1 MLLELVPRTNLRKY
15 ITSSSLQYVS
25 SNMWKAGKLKE
36 VQARACVAMKA
47 RSNMPSKMRHGHGR
61 DRRGHTSLRKENL
74 KQMQKSGCK
83 KAGAMSTDKQKKLKI
98 AQKIYSST
106 PRRTG
111 FHGLAISALIVLCVW
126 FKTPCQET
134 VLWQLPTGKK
144 IALSSD
150 LLCIVMLG
158 EGLIE

>member
-1 MLLELVPRTNLRKY
+1 MFRSAVQNLNGVWRQLSTVFPTGQGFGWVDSMLLELVPRTNLRKY

-83 KAGAMSTDKQKKLKI
+83 KAGAMSTDKQMHRYIK
-98 AQKIYSST
+98 
-106 PRRTG
+106 
-111 FHGLAISALIVLCVW
+111 
-126 FKTPCQET
+126 
-134 VLWQLPTGKK
+134 
-144 IALSSD
+144 
-150 LLCIVMLG
+150 
-158 EGLIE
+158 